1 MTKKTFFIV
10 SGNIN
15 GNEVKPRLCAT
26 REAADNAIVDSFLSV
41 MRDRNYIKQ
50 DGEFK
55 DSVMVRI
62 CLCDNHSHFGL
73 DPWLE
78 KQAYDCLKRLKKNK
92 AANEHIDCVTFRHRR
107 SCHIFAEW
115 QVTEAT
121 V

>member
-1 MTKKTFFIV
+1 MAKKKFFIV
-10 SGNIN
+10 SGNLN

-26 REAADNAIVDSFLSV
+26 REAADKAIVDSFLSV
-41 MRDRNYIKQ
+41 MREHNYIQQ

-55 DSVMVRI
+55 DAVMVRI
-62 CLCDNHSHFGL
+62 DLRDNRGSFGL
-73 DPWLE
+73 DPWME
-78 KQAYDCLKRLKKNK
+78 KQAYECLERLEKNK
-92 AANEHIDCVTFRHRR
+92 AANEHIEGVTFRHRR

>member
-26 REAADNAIVDSFLSV
+26 REAADKAIVESFLSV
-41 MRDRNYIKQ
+41 MRDRNYINQEGK
-50 DGEFK
+50 FK
-55 DSVMVRI
+55 DSVMVSI
-62 CLCDNHSHFGL
+62 YLGDKGGSSGL

-78 KQAYDCLKRLKKNK
+78 KQAYECLERLEKNK
-92 AANEHIDCVTFRHRR
+92 AADEHIECVTFRHRR

>member
-26 REAADNAIVDSFLSV
+26 REAADRAIVDSFLSV

-50 DGEFK
+50 DGGFK

-62 CLCDNHSHFGL
+62 YLGDKRGSSSL

-78 KQAYDCLKRLKKNK
+78 KQAYECLERLEKNK
-92 AANEHIDCVTFRHRR
+92 AADEHIDNVTFRHRR

>member
-1 MTKKTFFIV
+1 MAKKQFFIV
-10 SGNIN
+10 SGNIDCI
-15 GNEVKPRLCAT
+15 EVKPRLCAT
-26 REAADNAIVDSFLSV
+26 REAADQAIVDSFLAV

-62 CLCDNHSHFGL
+62 CLRDNRCHFGL
-73 DPWLE
+73 DTWRE
-78 KQAYDCLKRLKKNK
+78 KQAYECLKRLKKNK
-92 AANEHIDCVTFRHRR
+92 ADNEHIECVTFRHRR

>member
-1 MTKKTFFIV
+1 MAKKQFFIV

-26 REAADNAIVDSFLSV
+26 REAADKAIVDSFLSV
-41 MRDRNYIKQ
+41 MRDLDYIKQ

-55 DSVMVRI
+55 DSVMVHIDLRDKRGS
-62 CLCDNHSHFGL
+62 LGL
-73 DPWLE
+73 EPWLE
-78 KQAYDCLKRLKKNK
+78 KQAYECLERLEKNK
-92 AANEHIDCVTFRHRR
+92 AADEHIDCVTFRHRR

>member
-1 MTKKTFFIV
+1 MAKKQFFIV

-15 GNEVKPRLCAT
+15 GNEVNPRLCAT
-26 REAADNAIVDSFLSV
+26 REAADQAIVDSFLSV

-62 CLCDNHSHFGL
+62 VICDNRRHFGL

-78 KQAYDCLKRLKKNK
+78 KQAYEYLKRLKKNK
-92 AANEHIDCVTFRHRR
+92 AADEHIEGVTFRHRR

>member
-1 MTKKTFFIV
+1 MAKKTFFIV

-15 GNEVKPRLCAT
+15 GNEAKPRLCAT
-26 REAADNAIVDSFLSV
+26 REAADKAIVDSFLSV

-62 CLCDNHSHFGL
+62 DLRDKRSSFGL

-78 KQAYDCLKRLKKNK
+78 KQAYECLERLEKNK
-92 AANEHIDCVTFRHRR
+92 ADNEHIEAVTFRHRR